1 MSYTLACPGRTGYP
15 IRVLEDESTMAQKKI
30 SLAGFPVEDLDAQTL
45 ATLQEAA
52 RKCRAWAVTMPAA
65 ANSGH
70 PAGSLSSME
79 MFLTAFA
86 AADLTPENCDGFDR
100 DFVVV
105 SHGHTSPGV
114 YAALGWLGFIDPAEA
129 MAHFRNAGS
138 PFQGHVEREVPGV
151 DWGTGN
157 LGQGLSAGVGFALAQ
172 RARRHQGRVF
182 VLMGDGEQVKGQNA
196 EARRVAAKEGLS
208 GITAFVDYN
217 HIQISGKI
225 EEIMPSKIRD
235 LWEADGWEV
244 LDCDGHDFQAI
255 YKAMRVAAASPLP
268 TVLLCHTVMGKGVSF
283 MEGIPDYHGKAA
295 TGDLYRQAMSELGA
309 PDSLLE
315 EAMSKR
321 QGAFPEGRP
330 VPVYELRVDAGT
342 PRTYGA
348 EDKTDNRSAFGSA
361 LADVGTANYGREGQ
375 TPVLAFDCDLAG
387 SVKLNAFEKAC
398 PDWFLQMGI
407 QEHSTATISG
417 AASAAGAVALWADFG
432 VFGLAE
438 AYNQQRLNDIN
449 HTNAKLVLTHVGLD
463 VGEDGMTHQN
473 IDYVG
478 LLRNTFGWKLVMPA
492 DPNQT
497 DRATRWAL
505 SSWGN
510 ACLAMGRSKLP
521 VITDE
526 KGNPFFAGDYIFQ
539 YGAVDF
545 LRDGTDVTLIAMG
558 HMAYRALQA
567 REILAKQGVSARVV
581 HVSSPLAI
589 DRGELKRAVSTGAV
603 VTYEDHNVNSGLGS
617 IVAAALLEE
626 GVSVRF
632 RALGVHRYGDSGNSD
647 EVMARMGLSPASL
660 AETARG
666 LLG

>member
-1 MSYTLACPGRTGYP
+1 
-15 IRVLEDESTMAQKKI
+15 MAPKTI
-30 SLAGFPVEDLDAQTL
+30 SLAGFPVEELDGQMV

-52 RKCRAWAVTMPAA
+52 RTCRAWAVTMPAA

-86 AADLTPENCDGFDR
+86 VADLTPENCDGFDR

-105 SHGHTSPGV
+105 SHGHTSPGA
-114 YAALGWLGFIDPAEA
+114 YAALGYLGFIDPAQA

-172 RARRHQGRVF
+172 RARGYEGHVY

-196 EARRVAAKEGLS
+196 EARRVAAKEKLS
-208 GITAFVDYN
+208 SLTVLVDYN

-225 EEIMPSKIRD
+225 EDIMPSRIRE
-235 LWEADGWEV
+235 LWEADGWNV
-244 LDCDGHDFQAI
+244 VDCDGHDVQAI
-255 YKAMRVAAASPLP
+255 YAAVKAGSESSKP
-268 TVLLCHTVMGKGVSF
+268 TAILCHTVMGKGVSF

-295 TGDLYRQAMSELGA
+295 TGDLYCQAMAELGA
-309 PDSLLE
+309 DPDLLE
-315 EAMSKR
+315 KALENRK
-321 QGAFPEGRP
+321 GEYPEGREIP
-330 VPVYELRVDAGT
+330 RYALSVDPGT
-342 PRTYGA
+342 PRTYA
-348 EDKTDNRSAFGSA
+348 ADKKTDNRSAFGNA
-361 LADVGTANYGREGQ
+361 LADVGAANYGREDR
-375 TPVLAFDCDLAG
+375 TPILAFDCDLAG
-387 SVKLNAFEKAC
+387 SVKLNAFQKAC
-398 PDWFLQMGI
+398 PEWFIQMGI
-407 QEHSTATISG
+407 QEHATATVSG
-417 AASAAGAVALWADFG
+417 AASAAGVVGLWADFG

-449 HTNAKLVLTHVGLD
+449 NANAKLALTHVGLD

-478 LLRNTFGWKLVMPA
+478 LLRNTFGWKLVVPA

-505 SSWGN
+505 STWGN

-521 VITDE
+521 TITDE
-526 KGNPFFAGDYIFQ
+526 EGNPFFGEGYTFR
-539 YGAVDF
+539 YGALDF
-545 LRDGTDVTLIAMG
+545 LREGSDVTLIALG
-558 HMAYRALQA
+558 HMAYRALKA
-567 REILAKQGVSARVV
+567 REILKSQGISARVV

-589 DRGELKRAVSTGAV
+589 DADELAQAVSTGAV
-603 VTYEDHNVNSGLGS
+603 VTFEDHNVNSGLGS
-617 IVAAALLEE
+617 IVAAALMEK
-626 GVSVRF
+626 GISVRF
-632 RALGVHRYGDSGNSD
+632 KALGVHRYGDSGPSD
-647 EVMARMGLSPASL
+647 DVMSRMGLSPEDL
-660 AETARG
+660 AEAARA
-666 LLG
+666 LLS